1 MAQQNDNL
9 ARFLKEHQNKNK
21 KDAHRY
27 THTRIGDVPNNI
39 YPASYIIEGEDEVT
53 LHDLIYEQCVRGN
66 RMEYLTEYQRK
77 GEPATWIVDLD
88 FRYAHDVGVR
98 QHDNQWI
105 NEIIWE
111 YLDVMKDYYNIDET
125 PINIY
130 ICEKPHV
137 NQLADG
143 TLTKD
148 GVHLVFCADIPHKIQ
163 LEIRRR
169 MIESETVRELL
180 ERLPLINNADAV
192 FDKGLSQGGTN
203 WQLLGCRKPTY
214 EKYRVVG
221 TIKAQLDPADGAWMV
236 HDVPPD
242 ANGLTRE
249 QYAECSVRTKHHRW
263 QPNERGQAVLNPP
276 SATNKPR
283 AVMVG
288 GDGVQDVVEL
298 MRMLKPSRRAEK
310 MGKYEEWRNVGMA
323 VKNTLGEEGRIVFG
337 AWSTEDYTKSTDW
350 ESHWEK
356 WHDKGEG
363 KLTIGSLHYWAK
375 EDSPAE
381 YKARY
386 AEQHK
391 VLTENSIADAFEYAL
406 TQRGTDNSHAKL
418 FAEIYKGKFVCT
430 DYTRGVY
437 QEFKANCLWAENIG
451 GAPIRLLIS
460 GQYRDKFVEH
470 MRAIIA
476 EVIDEDAV
484 PEDVE
489 VLKKKAKDVEEICT
503 LLELVGKKNNI
514 QSSIKDIIND
524 PEFLRN
530 MNKEKWVLPM
540 RGQKVINL
548 QTLEVAPRTENH
560 KYNYECDFEYIP
572 ELSEEDEQDV
582 RQYWSDLF
590 LGKEDT
596 IQTVLDILKSSLIGE
611 PLRYIYFMTG
621 SGRNGKSTLF
631 KILGKALGKAIDA
644 ISKSVIV
651 QAKASSTTTTELE
664 KLDKTRIAYASE
676 FDDTQDTLN
685 MVIIKQITGGD
696 PINCRAL
703 YKTDETLTPT
713 ANLMVLTNNLPKFK
727 VEQSTLD
734 RIIVIPFGAVF
745 PVDKDYET
753 RMVDKRSQ
761 IMSYILRHG
770 RIRDKFELSEDMRVA
785 GEEYKNDQEDPL
797 KDFIA
802 DRTVRDGN
810 ESIDRDTFRLAFND
824 WCRMRGLKQDTSSN
838 NSFTR
843 AMAKHGYAV
852 KSSGNKKLYLGIKW
866 AVQQQQASAGGGGAQ
881 AQADTDI
888 GETDDQ
894 WE

>member
-9 ARFLKEHQNKNK
+9 TRFLKDHQSKNK
-21 KDAHRY
+21 KDTDRI

-39 YPASYIIEGEDEVT
+39 YPGSYIIEGQDEVT
-53 LHDLIYEQCVRGN
+53 LHELIYEQCVRGTK
-66 RMEYLTEYQRK
+66 MEYLTEVQRK
-77 GEPATWIVDLD
+77 GEPATWVVDLD
-88 FRYAHDVGVR
+88 FRYAPEVTVR
-98 QHDNQWI
+98 QHDQEWI
-105 NEIIWE
+105 QEIVYKYCDMLKQYHDIE
-111 YLDVMKDYYNIDET
+111 AVDGGT
-125 PINIY
+125 NIY
-130 ICEKPHV
+130 ILEKPNV
-137 NQLADG
+137 NRLPDK
-143 TLTKD
+143 TKD
-148 GVHLVFCADIPHKIQ
+148 GIHIIFGCDVSHKIQ
-163 LEIRRR
+163 MEIRRR
-169 MIESETVRELL
+169 MVEDPEVLELL
-180 ERLPLINNADAV
+180 GRLPLTNTAEEV
-192 FDKGLSQGGTN
+192 FDKGISRGTCN
-203 WQLLGCRKPTY
+203 WQMLGCRKPVHDA
-214 EKYRVVG
+214 YRVVN
-221 TIKAQLDPADGAWMV
+221 TVRIVLDPADGEWMYN
-236 HDVPPD
+236 DVPP
-242 ANGLTRE
+242 APGGLTRE
-249 QYAECSVRTKHHRW
+249 QYEECCVRTKHHHW
-263 QPNERGQAVLNPP
+263 APNERGRAILNPP
-276 SATNKPR
+276 SAVNKPR

-288 GDGVQDVVEL
+288 GDGLEDVVTL
-298 MRMLKPSRRAEK
+298 MRMLRPSRRAEG
-310 MGKYEEWRNVGMA
+310 MGHYEEWRNVGMA
-323 VKNTLGEEGRIVFG
+323 VKNILGEEGRAMFG
-337 AWSTEDYTKSTDW
+337 EWSTLDYAGAEW

-363 KLTIGSLHYWAK
+363 KITIGSLHYWAK

-386 AEQHK
+386 AEQYK
-391 VLTENSIADAFEYAL
+391 VLTENSIADAFDYAL
-406 TQRGTDNSHAKL
+406 TQNGTDNAHGKL
-418 FAEIYKGKFVCT
+418 FAEMYKGKFVCT

-437 QEFKANCLWAENIG
+437 QEFKPNCLWAENIG

-460 GQYRDKFVEH
+460 GAYRDKFVEH
-470 MRAIIA
+470 MQAMQA
-476 EVIDEDAV
+476 EASNEDAV
-484 PEDVE
+484 PEE
-489 VLKKKAKDVEEICT
+489 AEMLKKRIKVVGEMC
-503 LLELVGKKNNI
+503 LELEKVGKKNNI
-514 QSSIKDIIND
+514 QSSIKDIISD
-524 PEFLRN
+524 PEFLKD
-530 MNKEKWVLPM
+530 MNKEKWVLPL

-572 ELSEEDEQDV
+572 ELSEEDEQEV
-582 RQYWSDLF
+582 QQYWSDLF

-676 FDDTQDTLN
+676 FDDQQDTLN

-753 RMVDKRSQ
+753 RMVEKRSQ
-761 IMSYILRHG
+761 IMSYILKHG

-802 DRTVRDGN
+802 ERTVKDAN
-810 ESIDRDTFRLAFND
+810 CWIDRDQFRMGFND
-824 WCRMRGLKQDTSSN
+824 WCALRKLKQDTSSN

-852 KSSGNKKLYLGIKW
+852 KSAGTKKRYLGIKW
-866 AVQQQQASAGGGGAQ
+866 DNGAQASAGGGGAGPD
-881 AQADTDI
+881 AETDI

>member
-9 ARFLKEHQNKNK
+9 ARFLKEHQTKNK
-21 KDAHRY
+21 KDQPRV
-27 THTRIGDVPNNI
+27 THTRIPDVENNI
-39 YPASYIIEGEDEVT
+39 YGGNFIIEGEDEVT
-53 LHDLIYEQCVRGN
+53 LHNLIYTECVRGN
-66 RMEYLTEYQRK
+66 RMEYLTEVQRK

-88 FRYAHDVGVR
+88 FRYEHEMSVR
-98 QHDNQWI
+98 QHNDEWTI
-105 NEIIWE
+105 GIVGK
-111 YLDVMKDYYNIDET
+111 YLEVMKDYYDVDET

-130 ICEKPHV
+130 ICEKPQV

-148 GVHLVFCADIPHKIQ
+148 GIHLVFCVDIPHKIQ

-169 MIESETVRELL
+169 MIAECNDML
-180 ERLPLINNADAV
+180 EELPLINNADCV

-221 TIKAQLDPADGAWMV
+221 TIKAQLDPADGAWMIN
-236 HDVPPD
+236 DVPPD

-288 GDGVQDVVEL
+288 GDGFEDVL
-298 MRMLKPSRRAEK
+298 ALTRMLKPDRAES
-310 MGKYEEWRNVGMA
+310 GNFEQWRKVGMTI
-323 VKNTLGEEGRIVFG
+323 KSILGEEGKQLFQSWTDTYSSAQRY
-337 AWSTEDYTKSTDW
+337 SELDYQWD
-350 ESHWEK
+350 K
-356 WHDKGEG
+356 WQGKGEG
-363 KLTIGSLHYWAK
+363 ALTIGSLHYWAK

-391 VLTENSIADAFEYAL
+391 VLTENSIADAFEYAMAN
-406 TQRGTDNSHAKL
+406 QTDNAHAKL
-418 FAEIYKGKFVCT
+418 FVEMYKGKYMCT
-430 DYTRGVY
+430 DYTRGIY
-437 QEFKANCLWAENIG
+437 QEFKANCLWSENIG
-451 GAPIRLLIS
+451 GSPIKLKLS
-460 GQYRDKFVEH
+460 GEYRDKFIEH
-470 MRAIIA
+470 MQAMQA
-476 EVIDEDAV
+476 EANNEDAV
-484 PEDVE
+484 PEDAE
-489 VLKKKAKDVEEICT
+489 VLKKRIKRIEETAIK
-503 LLELVGKKNNI
+503 LEKVNEKNNI
-514 QSSIKDIIND
+514 LSSIKDIIYD
-524 PEFLRN
+524 VEFLRN

-651 QAKASSTTTTELE
+651 QAKASSNTTTELE
-664 KLDKTRIAYASE
+664 KLDKCRIAYASE
-676 FDDTQDTLN
+676 FDDQQDTLA

-785 GEEYKNDQEDPL
+785 GEEYKNDQEDTL

-802 DRTVRDGN
+802 ERTVKDAN
-810 ESIDRDTFRLAFND
+810 CWIDRDQFRMGYND
-824 WCRMRGLKQDTSSN
+824 WCSIRKLKQDTSSN

-852 KSSGNKKLYLGIKW
+852 KSAGTKKRYLGIKW
-866 AVQQQQASAGGGGAQ
+866 DNTPQASAGGGGGG
-881 AQADTDI
+881 ADAETDI

>member
-1 MAQQNDNL
+1 MAHQNDNL
-9 ARFLKEHQNKNK
+9 ARFLKEHQTKNK
-21 KDAHRY
+21 KDQPRV
-27 THTRIGDVPNNI
+27 THTKIGDVENNI
-39 YPASYIIEGEDEVT
+39 YGGNFIIEGEDEVT
-53 LHDLIYEQCVRGN
+53 LHNLIYTECVRGN
-66 RMEYLTEYQRK
+66 RMEYLTEVQRK

-88 FRYAHDVGVR
+88 FRYAHEVSVR
-98 QHDNQWI
+98 QHTDEWTI
-105 NEIIWE
+105 GIVGK
-111 YLDVMKDYYNIDET
+111 YLEVMKDYYDVDET

-130 ICEKPHV
+130 ICEKPQV

-148 GVHLVFCADIPHKIQ
+148 GVHLVFCVDIPHKIQ

-169 MIESETVRELL
+169 MIAECNDML
-180 ERLPLINNADAV
+180 EELPLINNADAV

-214 EKYRVVG
+214 EKYRVV
-221 TIKAQLDPADGAWMV
+221 TIIKAQLDPSDGEWMLGDADRLQQ
-236 HDVPPD
+236 PI
-242 ANGLTRE
+242 TRE
-249 QYAECSVRTKHHRW
+249 QYGECCVRTKHHRW

-288 GDGVQDVVEL
+288 GDGVMDVVTL
-298 MRMLKPSRRAEK
+298 MRMLKPSRRAENV
-310 MGKYEEWRNVGMA
+310 GKYEEWRNVGMA
-323 VKNTLGEEGRIVFG
+323 VKNTLGEEGRAVFG
-337 AWSTEDYTKSTDW
+337 EWSTLDNPHAEW

-391 VLTENSIADAFEYAL
+391 VLTENSIADAFDYAL
-406 TQRGTDNSHAKL
+406 TQCGTDNAHAKL

-437 QEFKANCLWAENIG
+437 QEFKPNCLWAENIG

-470 MRAIIA
+470 LQAMVA
-476 EVIDEDAV
+476 EASNEDAI
-484 PEDVE
+484 PEDAE
-489 VLKKKAKDVEEICT
+489 VLKKQIKTVGDMC
-503 LLELVGKKNNI
+503 LQLETVGKKNNI

-524 PEFLRN
+524 PEFLKD
-530 MNKEKWVLPM
+530 MNKEKWVLPL

-548 QTLEVAPRTENH
+548 QTLEVTPRTENH

-572 ELSEEDEQDV
+572 ELTEEDEQWV
-582 RQYWSDLF
+582 IKYWEDMF
-590 LGKEDT
+590 IGKKDT
-596 IQTVLDILKSSLIGE
+596 VQTVLDILKSSLIGK
-611 PLRYIYFMTG
+611 PNRYIYFLTG
-621 SGRNGKSTLF
+621 TGRNGKSTL
-631 KILGKALGKAIDA
+631 INMLRPSLGRAIDA
-644 ISKSVIV
+644 VSKSVIV

-676 FDDTQDTLN
+676 FDDQQDTLN
-685 MVIIKQITGGD
+685 MVVIKAITGGD
-696 PINCRAL
+696 AIDCRGL
-703 YKTDETLTPT
+703 YKTNETITPT

-745 PVDKDYET
+745 EKNNAYEDE
-753 RMVDKRSQ
+753 VISKRSQ
-761 IMSYILRHG
+761 IMSFILNHG
-770 RIRDKFELSEDMRVA
+770 RILDKFELSEDMRVA

-824 WCRMRGLKQDTSSN
+824 WCRMRGLKHDTSSN

-866 AVQQQQASAGGGGAQ
+866 APVQQQASAGGGGAD
-881 AQADTDI
+881 AETDI

>member
-9 ARFLKEHQNKNK
+9 ARFLKEHLNKNK
-21 KDAHRY
+21 KDAHRV

-39 YPASYIIEGEDEVT
+39 YPGSYIIEGEDEVT

-66 RMEYLTEYQRK
+66 RMEYLTEVQRK

-111 YLDVMKDYYNIDET
+111 YLEVMKDYYNIDET

-180 ERLPLINNADAV
+180 ERLPLTNTADGV

-221 TIKAQLDPADGAWMV
+221 TIKAQLDPADGAWMIN
-236 HDVPPD
+236 DVPPD

-288 GDGVQDVVEL
+288 GDGFEDVL
-298 MRMLKPSRRAEK
+298 ALTRMLKPDRAES
-310 MGKYEEWRNVGMA
+310 GNFEQWRKVGMTI
-323 VKNTLGEEGRIVFG
+323 KSILGEEGKQLFQSWTDTYSSAQRY
-337 AWSTEDYTKSTDW
+337 SELDYQWD
-350 ESHWEK
+350 K
-356 WHDKGEG
+356 WQGKGEG
-363 KLTIGSLHYWAK
+363 ALTIGSLHYWAK

-391 VLTENSIADAFEYAL
+391 VLTENSIADAFEYAMAN
-406 TQRGTDNSHAKL
+406 QTDNAHAKL
-418 FAEIYKGKFVCT
+418 FVEMYKGKYMCT
-430 DYTRGVY
+430 DYTRGIY
-437 QEFKANCLWAENIG
+437 QEFKANCLWSENIG
-451 GAPIRLLIS
+451 GSPIKLKLS
-460 GQYRDKFVEH
+460 GEYRDKFIEH
-470 MRAIIA
+470 MQAMQA
-476 EVIDEDAV
+476 EANNEDAV
-484 PEDVE
+484 PEDAE
-489 VLKKKAKDVEEICT
+489 VLKKRIKRIEETAIK
-503 LLELVGKKNNI
+503 LEKVNEKNNI
-514 QSSIKDIIND
+514 LSSIKDIIYD
-524 PEFLRN
+524 VEFLRN

-651 QAKASSTTTTELE
+651 QAKASSNTTTELE
-664 KLDKTRIAYASE
+664 KLDKCRIAYASE
-676 FDDTQDTLN
+676 FDDQQDTLA

-785 GEEYKNDQEDPL
+785 GEEYKNDQEDSL

-802 DRTVRDGN
+802 ERTVKDAN
-810 ESIDRDTFRLAFND
+810 CWIDRDQFRMGYND
-824 WCRMRGLKQDTSSN
+824 WCSIRKLKQDTSSN

-852 KSSGNKKLYLGIKW
+852 KSAGTKKRYLGIKW
-866 AVQQQQASAGGGGAQ
+866 DNTPQASAGGGGAD
-881 AQADTDI
+881 AETDI

>member
-9 ARFLKEHQNKNK
+9 TRFLKEHQSKNK
-21 KDAHRY
+21 KDADRV
-27 THTRIGDVPNNI
+27 THTRIGDAENNI
-39 YPASYIIEGEDEVT
+39 FGGAYIIEGQDQIT
-53 LHDLIYEQCVRGN
+53 LQNLIHDNCVRGN
-66 RMEYLTEYQRK
+66 RMEYLTEVQRK
-77 GEPATWIVDLD
+77 GEPATWVVDLD
-88 FRYAHDVGVR
+88 FRYAPEVTVR
-98 QHDNQWI
+98 QHTGEWVM
-105 NEIIWE
+105 EIIYE
-111 YLDVMKDYYNIDET
+111 YIELLKEYHDIEAVDGGT
-125 PINIY
+125 NIY
-130 ICEKPHV
+130 ILEKPNV
-137 NQLADG
+137 NRLPDK
-143 TLTKD
+143 TKD
-148 GVHLVFCADIPHKIQ
+148 GVHLIFACDVSHKIQ
-163 LEIRRR
+163 MEIRRR
-169 MIESETVRELL
+169 MVESESVQELL
-180 ERLPLINNADAV
+180 ARLPLINTPEEV
-192 FDKGLSQGGTN
+192 FDKGISRGSCN
-203 WQLLGCRKPTY
+203 WQMLGCRKPVHDA
-214 EKYRVVG
+214 YRIVG
-221 TIKAQLDPADGAWMV
+221 IQRIQLDPGDGDWMIEA
-236 HDVPPD
+236 VPP
-242 ANGLTRE
+242 APGGITRE
-249 QYAECSVRTKHHRW
+249 QYEECCVRTKHHHW
-263 QPNERGQAVLNPP
+263 APNERGRAVLNPP
-276 SATNKPR
+276 TAVNKPK
-283 AVMVG
+283 AVIVG
-288 GDGVQDVVEL
+288 GDGLEDVVEL
-298 MRMLKPSRRAEK
+298 MRMLRPSRRAEW
-310 MGKYEEWRNVGMA
+310 MGHYEEWRNVGMA
-323 VKNTLGEEGRIVFG
+323 VKNVLGEEGRAMFG
-337 AWSTEDYTKSTDW
+337 EWSTLDYAGAEW

-356 WHDKGEG
+356 WHGKGEG
-363 KLTIGSLHYWAK
+363 KITIGSLHYWAK

-386 AEQHK
+386 AEQFK
-391 VLTENSIADAFEYAL
+391 VLTENSIADAFAYAMCN
-406 TQRGTDNSHAKL
+406 QTDNAHAKL
-418 FAEIYKGKFVCT
+418 FVEMYKDKYMCT
-430 DYTRGVY
+430 DYTRGIY
-437 QEFKANCLWAENIG
+437 QEFKPNCLWAENIG
-451 GAPIRLLIS
+451 GAPIKLKLS
-460 GQYRDKFVEH
+460 GEYRDKFIKH
-470 MRAIIA
+470 Q
-476 EVIDEDAV
+476 
-484 PEDVE
+484 
-489 VLKKKAKDVEEICT
+489 EE
-503 LLELVGKKNNI
+503 LLEELKNPDLEDGEKEAITKRVKRTEETAIKLEKVHEKNNI
-514 QSSIKDIIND
+514 LSSIKDIIYD
-524 PEFLRN
+524 VEFLRD
-530 MNKEKWVLPM
+530 MNKEKWVLPL

-572 ELSEEDEQDV
+572 ELTEEDEQEIQ
-582 RQYWSDLF
+582 QYWSDLF

-676 FDDTQDTLN
+676 FDDQQDTLN

-761 IMSYILRHG
+761 IMSYILKHG

-802 DRTVRDGN
+802 ERTVKDAN
-810 ESIDRDTFRLAFND
+810 CWIDRDQFRMGFND
-824 WCRMRGLKQDTSSN
+824 WCALRKLKQDTSSN

-852 KSSGNKKLYLGIKW
+852 KSAGTKKRYLGIKW
-866 AVQQQQASAGGGGAQ
+866 DNGAQSAGGGGAGPD
-881 AQADTDI
+881 AETDI

>member
-9 ARFLKEHQNKNK
+9 ARFLKEHLNKNK

-39 YPASYIIEGEDEVT
+39 YPGSYIIEGEDEVT

-66 RMEYLTEYQRK
+66 RMEYLTEVQRK

-88 FRYAHDVGVR
+88 FRYHEVGVR

-105 NEIIWE
+105 NELIWE

-130 ICEKPHV
+130 ICEKPNV
-137 NQLADG
+137 NQLDDG
-143 TLTKD
+143 SGVSKD
-148 GVHLVFCADIPHKIQ
+148 GIHLVFCVDIPHKIQ

-180 ERLPLINNADAV
+180 ERLPLTNTADGV

-221 TIKAQLDPADGAWMV
+221 IVKAQLDPEDGAWMV

-288 GDGVQDVVEL
+288 GDGVMDVVTL
-298 MRMLKPSRRAEK
+298 MRMLKPSRRAS
-310 MGKYEEWRNVGMA
+310 GHYEEWRNVGMA
-323 VKNTLGEEGRIVFG
+323 VKNVLGEEGRAVFG
-337 AWSTEDYTKSTDW
+337 EWSTLDDPHAEW

-363 KLTIGSLHYWAK
+363 KITIGSLHYWAK

-391 VLTENSIADAFEYAL
+391 VLTENSIADAFEYAMAN
-406 TQRGTDNSHAKL
+406 QTDNAHAKL
-418 FAEIYKGKFVCT
+418 FVEMYKGKYMCT
-430 DYTRGVY
+430 DYTRGIY
-437 QEFKANCLWAENIG
+437 QEFKANCLWSENIG
-451 GAPIRLLIS
+451 GSPIKLKLS
-460 GQYRDKFVEH
+460 GEYRDKFIEH
-470 MRAIIA
+470 MQAMQA
-476 EVIDEDAV
+476 EANNEDAV
-484 PEDVE
+484 PEDTE
-489 VLKKKAKDVEEICT
+489 VLKKRIKRIEETAIK
-503 LLELVGKKNNI
+503 LEKVNEKNNI
-514 QSSIKDIIND
+514 LSSIKDIIYD
-524 PEFLRN
+524 VEFLRN

-651 QAKASSTTTTELE
+651 QAKASSNTTTELE
-664 KLDKTRIAYASE
+664 KLDKCRIAYASE
-676 FDDTQDTLN
+676 FDDQQDTLA

-785 GEEYKNDQEDPL
+785 GEEYKNDQEDSL

-802 DRTVRDGN
+802 ERTVKDAN
-810 ESIDRDTFRLAFND
+810 CWIDRDQFRMGYND
-824 WCRMRGLKQDTSSN
+824 WCSIRKLKQDTSSN

-852 KSSGNKKLYLGIKW
+852 KSAGTKKRYLGIKW
-866 AVQQQQASAGGGGAQ
+866 DNTPQASAGGGGGG
-881 AQADTDI
+881 ADAETDI